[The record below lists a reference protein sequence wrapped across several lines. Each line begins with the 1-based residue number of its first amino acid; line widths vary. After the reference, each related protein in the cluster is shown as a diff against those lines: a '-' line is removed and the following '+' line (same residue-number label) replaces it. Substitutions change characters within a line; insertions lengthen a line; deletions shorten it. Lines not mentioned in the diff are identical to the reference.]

1 MPHQI
6 GAESNPNGIVIS
18 FSGVISGDE
27 ILALNARL
35 ISEEL
40 FSQRRY
46 EIWDFSQAIRLDITT
61 EELRSVSMQ
70 DVTPSKINP
79 NLKIAIVGQPSF
91 FGGKDR
97 VFLIFEEVWT
107 AYEAKVFLEIEAAR
121 EWVTGQSS

>member
-6 GAESNPNGIVIS
+6 STELNPNGVVIS

-27 ILALNARL
+27 ILALNVRL
-35 ISEEL
+35 ISEES

-70 DVTPSKINP
+70 DVKPSEINP

-107 AYEAKVFLEIEAAR
+107 AYKPKVFLEVEAAR
-121 EWVTGQSS
+121 EWVAG